1 MDKYLNIISFNVPY
15 PPNYGGVI
23 DVYYKLRALH
33 KLGVKI
39 ILHTFEYGRGE
50 SKDLNEFCDT
60 IFYYKRNSKIR
71 SSLSRIPFIV
81 KTRANYT
88 LIENLK
94 LNNYPIL
101 FEGLHTTFPLINSE
115 FKDRTTLIRMHNIEH
130 NYYKG
135 LSKSEE
141 NNLKKIFFTIE
152 AIKLKNYESILNNSN
167 YILTISPLEHNYFLS
182 KFPLKTKYIPA
193 FHRHDFI
200 TSLEGLGNYAL
211 YHGDLSIPDNLKACH
226 FLIDVFSEIDYPLV
240 IASSTI
246 NKKLSTL
253 ISKHSTINFVMLSN
267 DIELNELL
275 ENAHINVLPTFQNT
289 GIKLKLLNAL
299 FSGKFCLVNN
309 EMILETGLEN
319 LCTIANTKKEFK
331 KSIKE
336 LSLINF
342 TKEDIIRREEKLQ
355 NFNTATSALKIL
367 ELI

>member
-1 MDKYLNIISFNVPY
+1 LSKFLNIISFDVPY

-23 DVYYKLRALH
+23 DVYYKLKALH

-50 SKDLNEFCDT
+50 SKELNEFCDK
-60 IFYYKRNSKIR
+60 IFYYKRNSKIK
-71 SSLSRIPFIV
+71 SLISQIPFIV

-141 NNLKKIFFTIE
+141 NNLKKIFFRIE
-152 AIKLKNYESILNNSN
+152 AMKLKNYEAILNNSN
-167 YILTISPLEHNYFLS
+167 YILAISPLEHNYFSS

-193 FHRHDFI
+193 FHQHNFI
-200 TSLEGLGNYAL
+200 TSSEGLGNYAL
-211 YHGDLSIPDNLKACH
+211 YHGDLSVSDNIKACH
-226 FLIDVFSEIDYPLV
+226 FLIDIFSKIDYPLV

-246 NKKLSTL
+246 NNKLSTL
-253 ISKHSTINFVMLSN
+253 IRKYSTISFVKSSN
-267 DIELNELL
+267 EIELNELL
-275 ENAHINVLPTFQNT
+275 KNAHINVLPTFQNT

-309 EMILETGLEN
+309 EMILKTGFKN
-319 LCTIANTKKEFK
+319 LCYVANTQKEFQK
-331 KSIKE
+331 KIKKLSI
-336 LSLINF
+336 INF
-342 TKEDIIRREEKLQ
+342 TKEDIIKREKKLKKY
-355 NFNTATSALKIL
+355 NTTTSALTIL
-367 ELI
+367 KLI